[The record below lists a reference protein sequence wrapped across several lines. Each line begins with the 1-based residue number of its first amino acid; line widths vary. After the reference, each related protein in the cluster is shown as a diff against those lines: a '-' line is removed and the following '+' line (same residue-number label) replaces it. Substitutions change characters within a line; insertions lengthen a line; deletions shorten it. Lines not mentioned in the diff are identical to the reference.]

1 MIKRSIQKIIGSLGY
16 EIKKKEIKNQV
27 FDKILKK
34 RLDNKPIIFDVGA
47 NQGQSIKRFK
57 SIFSDPIIHSF
68 EPLKEDF
75 LKMDNEFKNDNKVF
89 LNNFAVGDKIEVK
102 NLNIT
107 KKSDNSS
114 FNDITIGTEWLKK
127 RSKQNNTDETG
138 YVSRIEEVNVI
149 KLDDYIIENKIETI
163 DILKI
168 DTQGYE
174 DKVLDGCFESI
185 KQNKIKIIITE
196 IILDNNYSK
205 YLNFLDIE
213 KNLIPNNFRLVGIDL
228 ANPDLFSGI
237 VFAADLMYFNKN
249 RLECFE

>member
-1 MIKRSIQKIIGSLGY
+1 MIKRSMQKIIGSLGY

-27 FDKILKK
+27 FDKIIKK
-34 RLDNKPIIFDVGA
+34 RLDNNPIIFDVGA

-57 SIFSDPIIHSF
+57 SIFSDSIIHSF

-127 RSKQNNTDETG
+127 RSRQNNTNENG
-138 YVSRIEEVNVI
+138 YVSGVEQVKVI
-149 KLDDYIIENKIETI
+149 KLDDYILQNN
-163 DILKI
+163 
-168 DTQGYE
+168 
-174 DKVLDGCFESI
+174 I
-185 KQNKIKIIITE
+185 KM
-196 IILDNNYSK
+196 D
-205 YLNFLDIE
+205 
-213 KNLIPNNFRLVGIDL
+213 
-228 ANPDLFSGI
+228 
-237 VFAADLMYFNKN
+237 
-249 RLECFE
+249 